1 MVFVTKK
8 RIVLLLLFLKEDEMP
23 QVNEYALVKS
33 KVMIEKYQEH
43 EANDM
48 KSWLKINPV
57 LKMSARC
64 QPHTSTFARK

>member
-1 MVFVTKK
+1 MS
-8 RIVLLLLFLKEDEMP
+8 
-23 QVNEYALVKS
+23 QVNEYALVKN

-57 LKMSARC
+57 LKMSVRC
-64 QPHTSTFARK
+64 QPHTSTFAR